1 MWTPLSPQTLQ
12 PWSLFKFET
21 ERPKFL
27 YYSLRKQWENHPT
40 NQTIKSEQNWERRI
54 SFDFFVLVWFECPL
68 TFTYIKMALRKNGF
82 LRTQDKNL
90 VTAKGKKKKITP
102 VRHFPK
108 APGPKHKLPKNI
120 LIYSKYIIDY
130 WNVHIS
136 NWLWINL
143 HRN

>member
-12 PWSLFKFET
+12 PWSLFKFEA
-21 ERPKFL
+21 ERTKFL

-90 VTAKGKKKKITP
+90 VTAKGKKKK
-102 VRHFPK
+102 K
-108 APGPKHKLPKNI
+108 SL
-120 LIYSKYIIDY
+120 L
-130 WNVHIS
+130 
-136 NWLWINL
+136 
-143 HRN
+143 